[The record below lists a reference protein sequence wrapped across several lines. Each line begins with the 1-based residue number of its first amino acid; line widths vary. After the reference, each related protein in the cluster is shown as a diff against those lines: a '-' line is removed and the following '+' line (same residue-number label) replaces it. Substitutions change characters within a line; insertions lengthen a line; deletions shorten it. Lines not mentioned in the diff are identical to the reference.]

1 MNTETKII
9 NKYCARDFARH
20 TRIHN
25 EKGVASV
32 LKGTHMLMARNMKIM
47 CYAQT
52 RKCQKMRRRG
62 FRRESSRK

>member
-52 RKCQKMRRRG
+52 
-62 FRRESSRK
+62 